1 MGMSDYLETLNDSEL
16 EQSKINSYVLHRSF
30 LILTLLSLVVS
41 TFIPYIFIIF
51 VVSSGFTIVSAMFKD
66 DVRAEQ
72 NARRWANY
80 KGNKHGKK

>member
-1 MGMSDYLETLNDSEL
+1 MGISDYLETLNDSEL

-41 TFIPYIFIIF
+41 AFIPYIFIIF

-80 KGNKHGKK
+80 KGNRHEKR

>member
-1 MGMSDYLETLNDSEL
+1 MSDYLEKLNDREL